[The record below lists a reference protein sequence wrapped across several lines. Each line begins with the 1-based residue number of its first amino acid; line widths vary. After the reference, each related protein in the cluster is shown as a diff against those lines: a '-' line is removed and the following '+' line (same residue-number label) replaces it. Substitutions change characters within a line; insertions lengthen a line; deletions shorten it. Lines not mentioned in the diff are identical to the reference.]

1 MDRCVRG
8 CADRCQEQQAF
19 FSQDRQ
25 RVVLFLPSSPTRF
38 GGFSDHAQFFP
49 FRRDRNSPSLYK
61 CRVRPSGNF
70 AKAEKLKIIGEYTE
84 IEIGNGADA
93 LDRRPN
99 LAAALKAARK

>member
-1 MDRCVRG
+1 MFEAVRID
-8 CADRCQEQQAF
+8 AKSNKQF
-19 FSQDRQ
+19 FHKIGS
-25 RVVLFLPSSPTRF
+25 VWSFFLPSSPTRF